1 MILQK
6 ILRIDFYSF
15 YFDTSILYRTFA
27 RSFFACMDIVLSQLC
42 RTIKIIKHE
51 YSDPFFANK
60 TIS

>member
-27 RSFFACMDIVLSQLC
+27 RSFFACMEF
-42 RTIKIIKHE
+42 IKPTMPHYKN
-51 YSDPFFANK
+51 NK
-60 TIS
+60 A